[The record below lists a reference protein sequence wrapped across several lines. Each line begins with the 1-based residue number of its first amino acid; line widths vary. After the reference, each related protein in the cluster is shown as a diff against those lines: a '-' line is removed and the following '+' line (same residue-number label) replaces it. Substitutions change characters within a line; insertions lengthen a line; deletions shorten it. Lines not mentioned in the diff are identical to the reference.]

1 MEPGSERQRD
11 VNTLTNP
18 LVVIVDDEPSI
29 VEVVCTTLEESGIS
43 ALGCTKAPEAFWFI
57 GRYHPK
63 LVILD
68 VQMPGVDGIQLFE
81 QLRADP
87 FLAQTAV
94 IFLTA
99 NSHIITRELPNYAE
113 RGAALI
119 EKPFDLT
126 MLLHVVHEA
135 LATSREFPDR

>member
-1 MEPGSERQRD
+1 M
-11 VNTLTNP
+11 NTLTHP
-18 LVVIVDDEPSI
+18 LVVVVDDEPSI

-43 ALGCTKAPEAFWFI
+43 AQGCTRAPEAFWFI

-68 VQMPGVDGIQLFE
+68 VQMPGIDGIQLFE

-87 FLAQTAV
+87 FLSQTAV

-99 NSHIITRELPNYAE
+99 NSHILARELPNYAE
-113 RGAALI
+113 RGALLV

-126 MLLHVVHEA
+126 KLLDAVHEA
-135 LATSREFPDR
+135 LATSREFPNT

>member
-1 MEPGSERQRD
+1 MST
-11 VNTLTNP
+11 VTNP
-18 LVVIVDDEPSI
+18 QVVVVDDEPSI
-29 VEVVCTTLEESGIS
+29 VEVVCAALVESGIT

-68 VQMPGVDGIQLFE
+68 VQMPGVNGIELFE

-99 NSHIITRELPNYAE
+99 NSHILMRQLPDYTQ
-113 RGAALI
+113 RGATLI
-119 EKPFDLT
+119 DKPFELYT
-126 MLLHVVHEA
+126 LLRLVKKA
-135 LATSREFPDR
+135 LATSGEFSNS